1 MKKTKLLK
9 VGILSALLACGMI
22 FCTSCKQSAD
32 PTPPKEE
39 EKPAELVI
47 FDPATYDG
55 EKVEIGGEK
64 FAVFTVDGYKTT
76 FEINPLD
83 CSNVSKFKAKLC
95 APEENA
101 NFNLTIKIA
110 DKDNADISS
119 IPLYGLVKEPKLC
132 EAGFAKQESW
142 NTVSETKLAAILQ
155 PMVQDSTADYA
166 AQSGVVVYVGKITAE

>member
-22 FCTSCKQSAD
+22 FCTSCKQPAD
-32 PTPPKEE
+32 STPPEE
-39 EKPAELVI
+39 GKPVELVI

-55 EKVEIGGEK
+55 EKVEIGGET
-64 FAVFTVDGYKTT
+64 FAVLTVDGYNTT

-95 APEENA
+95 ALEENA

-110 DKDNADISS
+110 DKDKADISS

-132 EAGFAKQESW
+132 EAGFAKKESW

-155 PMVQDSTADYA
+155 PMVQDSTANYA